1 MPSIY
6 IPKQSNITTG
16 VNIGD
21 QSLIGGTNADATTF
35 LRGDGTWA
43 NPSGNSDPK
52 TTGTLA
58 EAYIVKSSD
67 QSVTNSTIYVNA
79 TDLTF
84 AVVAN
89 GYYVIEWFLRF
100 TSSAGQVKTIGTFP
114 ASDAVLSSLVI
125 SNSSPNFPQTIGTG
139 GFNVTQGFIGS
150 NGGDNQNTYGRG
162 TLVVR
167 SNGGNFN
174 VQFAQ
179 STSSA
184 NATTLKAGSWIK
196 YTRLV

>member
-1 MPSIY
+1 MATIY

-21 QSLIGGTNADATTF
+21 QTLIGGTNADATTF

-67 QSVTNSTIYVNA
+67 QSVTNSTTYVNA
-79 TDLTF
+79 TNLTF

-114 ASDAVLSSLVI
+114 ASDAILLSQVLSA
-125 SNSSPNFPQTIGTG
+125 SSPSFPSNIGSG
-139 GFNVTQGFIGS
+139 GFNVSQGFLGS
-150 NGGDNQNTYGRG
+150 SGADNLMTLGRG
-162 TLVVR
+162 SLVVR

-184 NATTLKAGSWIK
+184 NPTTLKAGSWIK